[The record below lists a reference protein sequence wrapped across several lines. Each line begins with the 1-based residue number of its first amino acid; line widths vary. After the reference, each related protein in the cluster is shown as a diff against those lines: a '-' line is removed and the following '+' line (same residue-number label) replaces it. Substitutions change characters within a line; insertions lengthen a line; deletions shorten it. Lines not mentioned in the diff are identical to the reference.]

1 MSTHP
6 DDLANI
12 NPPGWHHAH
21 ADGIHC
27 WARMPGDAEAD
38 AAAQAMEET
47 YGGTGRIH
55 DGRLVSS
62 YAVGDRIQWRDDRGQ
77 ILRGVVVEVLTDTQ
91 YHVRRHVPDLGN
103 VHHHVSEEDTLPF

>member
-21 ADGIHC
+21 ADGVHV

-38 AAAQAMEET
+38 AAAQGMQET
-47 YGGTGRIH
+47 YGGTGRIR

-62 YAVGDRIQWRDDRGQ
+62 YAVGDRIQWRDERGV
-77 ILRGVVVEVLTDTQ
+77 IRRGVVVETLTDTQ
-91 YHVRRHVPDLGN
+91 YHVRSHVPDVGN
-103 VHHHVSEEDTLPF
+103 EHHAVSEEQTLPF